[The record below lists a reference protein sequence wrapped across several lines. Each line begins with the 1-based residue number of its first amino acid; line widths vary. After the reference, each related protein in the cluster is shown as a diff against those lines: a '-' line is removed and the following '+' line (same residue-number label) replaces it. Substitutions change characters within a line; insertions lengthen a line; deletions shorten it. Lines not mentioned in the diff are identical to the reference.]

1 MSTSSKIG
9 AWLHLTKLFLRQFL
23 ENDLVSTDSDRAQL
37 IAVVGASVISLTLF
51 ISMFLSAP
59 YAMAVLTPGEAAIR
73 TLNDKFFY
81 ISLAMLLTALVAAS
95 QWDAL
100 ALDQR
105 DAAILDPLPV
115 PPSIVR
121 WSKLTAVAMLGAAVA
136 VAVNVFPTWVFP
148 WMLSFSL
155 RQMAA
160 TDVFELMAIHA
171 MITVTAAAFGYLAV
185 MAVRET
191 LSAVMGPK
199 LFTRLSPTLQAST
212 IVVLGSLLFLLPPA
226 STRVAQ
232 RGFNGWWAQLPSMSF
247 VAAYEIASNSFL
259 DDLPRRRVTARMA
272 ARDVVNS
279 RAYQERKPLFLPMA
293 QRVQWLMGT
302 ALVVL
307 VVATIVNGF
316 RAPVGSAL
324 LTAGARRRSPISQWV
339 AALLLIRHPAARAG
353 FHFALATLFRN
364 KTHRLTLAC
373 AAAAALAMA
382 LFVLSRV
389 DLQPG
394 QLTTGV
400 LVIQPLLYG
409 SLLVGFRHLVRVP
422 AELRANWAV
431 QLAWHDHPRL
441 FTDGVSRAGIVALAV
456 PSVLIVVP
464 LVSLLAGTSIALA
477 HAALGLAGSIVL
489 MEALMVGYDKAPFVC
504 NYVPGSGKIAVPVLA
519 LAFLIGAN
527 RFASMELSILGG
539 ENVTR
544 HLLVLVVL
552 FAGFRIAATRRR
564 RPQVDFNEGAEG
576 FRQLGL
582 HN

>member
-1 MSTSSKIG
+1 MSPSNTIG

-51 ISMFLSAP
+51 VSMFLSAP
-59 YAMAVLTPGEAAIR
+59 YSMSVLTPGEAAVR

-136 VAVNVFPTWVFP
+136 IAVNAFPAWVFP

-155 RQMAA
+155 RQMAVS
-160 TDVFELMAIHA
+160 DVFRLMAIHA
-171 MITVTAAAFGYLAV
+171 MITVTAATFGYLAV

-191 LSAVMGPK
+191 LSAILGPK
-199 LFTRLSPTLQAST
+199 LFTRVSPTLQAST

-232 RGFNGWWAQLPSMSF
+232 RGFTGWWAELPSMAF
-247 VAAYEIASNSFL
+247 VAAYEVASNSFI

-272 ARDVVNS
+272 ARDLANS
-279 RAYQERKPLFLPMA
+279 RIYQERKPLFLPMA

-302 ALVVL
+302 TLALL
-307 VVATIVNGF
+307 VAATLINGL
-316 RAPVGSAL
+316 RAPVGGAL
-324 LTAGARRRSPISQWV
+324 LTATARRRSPVSSWI
-339 AALLLIRHPAARAG
+339 ATLLLIRHPAARAG
-353 FHFALATLFRN
+353 FHFALATLFRH

-389 DLQPG
+389 DLQG
-394 QLTTGV
+394 GELTTGL
-400 LVIQPLLYG
+400 LVVQPLLYG

-431 QLAWHDHPRL
+431 QLAWHDHPRA
-441 FTDGVSRAGIVALAV
+441 FTTGVSRAGLIALAL

-464 LVSLLAGTSIALA
+464 LVSLIAGTPVALA
-477 HAALGLAGSIVL
+477 HAAIGFAGAMVFL
-489 MEALMVGYDKAPFVC
+489 EALMVGYDKAPFVC
-504 NYVPGSGKIAVPVLA
+504 NYVPGNGKALVPLLA
-519 LAFLIGAN
+519 LAFFIGAN
-527 RFASMELSILGG
+527 RFAVLELSVLNGV
-539 ENVTR
+539 NVTR
-544 HLLVLVVL
+544 NLLVLVVL
-552 FAGFRIAATRRR
+552 FVGLRIAAVRRR
-564 RPQVDFNEGAEG
+564 QPQIDFNEGAET
-576 FRQLGL
+576 FHQLGL